1 MGWTL
6 DQVRDMDADDYEDLV
21 AWIKDRN
28 EKRDRDPESMD
39 MDQVIEAK
47 RVKDAQPDAE

>member
-6 DQVRDMDADDYEDLV
+6 EQIRDMDADDYDELV
-21 AWIKDRN
+21 AWSL
-28 EKRDRDPESMD
+28 KRAETDDDSMD

-47 RVKDAQPDAE
+47 TRKPDGTD

>member
-6 DQVRDMDADDYEDLV
+6 EYVRDMEEDDYDELV
-21 AWIKDRN
+21 AWSNRPKEGD
-28 EKRDRDPESMD
+28 DSMD

-47 RVKDAQPDAE
+47 KRKADGD

>member
-6 DQVRDMDADDYEDLV
+6 EQVRDMNEDDYDELV
-21 AWIKDRN
+21 AWSIKRA
-28 EKRDRDPESMD
+28 ETDPDSMD

-47 RVKDAQPDAE
+47 RKKADGTD